1 MAGMGIAGS
10 AHTPSR
16 APKAMQHTAKPARAH
31 AAIALWAAPMKRT
44 TGQDRSITRHWRPA
58 TQAVRGGTWRS
69 EMGETSEALFLTSGY
84 SYDDAATVAA
94 RFAGEEEGMTY
105 SRLQNPTVQMLEERI
120 ALLEGAQACRA
131 QASGMAAMTTA
142 LLCQLSAG
150 DHIVAAKA
158 AFGSCRWLV
167 DNLLPR
173 FGISGTTID
182 AGDNAAW
189 EAAIRPNTKVFFF
202 ESPANPTMDVVDME
216 AICTVARKHGI
227 VTVVDNAF
235 ATSAL
240 QKPMEFGADVVAYSA
255 TKMMDGQGRVLAG
268 AVCGSTEF
276 IDGVL
281 LPFQRNTGPNIAPF
295 NAWVVLKGLETLD
308 LRIFRQSENAL
319 KVATFLETRVPRVLY
334 PYLPSHPQHALA
346 KKQMKAGGSILSIEL
361 DGGRA
366 EAHALLDALELIDI
380 SNNIGD
386 SRSLMCH
393 PASSTHHGVGAET
406 RADMGV
412 GENMLRLNVGLEDP
426 QDVIDDLDQAL
437 RKVGL

>member
-1 MAGMGIAGS
+1 
-10 AHTPSR
+10 
-16 APKAMQHTAKPARAH
+16 
-31 AAIALWAAPMKRT
+31 MKRT
-44 TGQDRSITRHWRPA
+44 TGQDRSITTHWRPA

-69 EMGETSEALFLTSGY
+69 EMGETSEALFLTSGFA
-84 SYDDAATVAA
+84 YDDAATVAA
-94 RFAGEEEGMTY
+94 RFAGEAEGMTY
-105 SRLQNPTVQMLEERI
+105 SRLQNPTVAMLEERI
-120 ALLEGAQACRA
+120 ALLEGAEACRA

-173 FGISGTTID
+173 FGITGTTID
-182 AGDNAAW
+182 ASDNAAW

-202 ESPANPTMDVVDME
+202 ESPANPTMDIVDLE
-216 AICTVARKHGI
+216 QVCAIARAHGI
-227 VTVVDNAF
+227 TTVVDNAF

-240 QKPMEFGADVVAYSA
+240 QRPLDFGADVVAYSA

-268 AVCGSTEF
+268 AVAGSAQF
-276 IDGVL
+276 INEKL

-308 LRIFRQSENAL
+308 LRIRRQSENAL
-319 KVATFLETRVPRVLY
+319 KVAQFVEGRVQTVRY
-334 PYLPSHPQHALA
+334 PFLPSHPQFALA
-346 KKQMKAGGSILSIEL
+346 QKQMLAGGSIFSL
-361 DGGRA
+361 DVPGGRA
-366 EAHALLDALELIDI
+366 QAHALLDALKLIDI

-412 GENMLRLNVGLEDP
+412 GEGMLRLNVGLEDP
-426 QDVIDDLDQAL
+426 DDVIEDLDQAL
-437 RKVGL
+437 KAARL